1 MKGKVKWSKRVWWTA
16 ITHLMMSKFCSF
28 WVFFTPFPFA
38 KEFFIALH
46 WHIFDKSCYPSLLS
60 FCLSLSFPPFSFFPS
75 LFLSSSSLFYT
86 LPLSPFSSPF
96 RSLFP
101 KHVLSSLSSS
111 NWFSF
116 YPYARRNVFRELERK
131 RNHSILII
139 YPLPQRERF
148 GFLQFAFNLAHFSS
162 GILELESTPNDN
174 AMSISQF
181 FLYFTVLFH
190 ITRSNAQFVRL
201 TSRNTQKTHKEIWK
215 FTCKLSVRDTCLF
228 CYKGK
233 SIHFPLIF
241 YILSD
246 CCYYYCCCSG
256 RRKYNHNKCT
266 MCVVCTVIGIVSEF
280 VFFILWSRASG
291 VISDMVSLCELN
303 EKSKVRKTHRLNG
316 TAHVP
321 SAYYLDEQQHGIVCL
336 QFAYNTHLQF
346 QLHSNATMHFRWW
359 VLCIILTLYAHN
371 RLDCILIQFN

>member
-1 MKGKVKWSKRVWWTA
+1 M
-16 ITHLMMSKFCSF
+16 
-28 WVFFTPFPFA
+28 
-38 KEFFIALH
+38 
-46 WHIFDKSCYPSLLS
+46 PS
-60 FCLSLSFPPFSFFPS
+60 
-75 LFLSSSSLFYT
+75 
-86 LPLSPFSSPF
+86 
-96 RSLFP
+96 
-101 KHVLSSLSSS
+101 
-111 NWFSF
+111 
-116 YPYARRNVFRELERK
+116 
-131 RNHSILII
+131 
-139 YPLPQRERF
+139 
-148 GFLQFAFNLAHFSS
+148 
-162 GILELESTPNDN
+162 
-174 AMSISQF
+174 M
-181 FLYFTVLFH
+181 
-190 ITRSNAQFVRL
+190 

-316 TAHVP
+316 PVHTTWMSSSTALCACNLH
-321 SAYYLDEQQHGIVCL
+321 IIRI
-336 QFAYNTHLQF
+336 YNFNSIQMP
-346 QLHSNATMHFRWW
+346 Q
-359 VLCIILTLYAHN
+359 CIFVGEFCA
-371 RLDCILIQFN
+371 

>member
-1 MKGKVKWSKRVWWTA
+1 
-16 ITHLMMSKFCSF
+16 MSKFCSF

-111 NWFSF
+111 NWLSF

-190 ITRSNAQFVRL
+190 ITRSNAQYDIQKHPKNAQGNMEIHMQIECTWHVSVLLQRKKYSFSINILHFIRL
-201 TSRNTQKTHKEIWK
+201 LLLLLLLFRSKE
-215 FTCKLSVRDTCLF
+215 V
-228 CYKGK
+228 
-233 SIHFPLIF
+233 
-241 YILSD
+241 
-246 CCYYYCCCSG
+246 
-256 RRKYNHNKCT
+256 
-266 MCVVCTVIGIVSEF
+266 
-280 VFFILWSRASG
+280 
-291 VISDMVSLCELN
+291 
-303 EKSKVRKTHRLNG
+303 
-316 TAHVP
+316 
-321 SAYYLDEQQHGIVCL
+321 
-336 QFAYNTHLQF
+336 
-346 QLHSNATMHFRWW
+346 
-359 VLCIILTLYAHN
+359 
-371 RLDCILIQFN
+371 